1 MSSHGKALHLITFR
15 GKKGLVIKM
24 IIDETLFFFGAI
36 ALFTIF
42 FIINLIIGM
51 SNSSKINTLMDYSN
65 DGDIITALKDYYD
78 KVEDLAK
85 IVNNSTDTV
94 LLQRLSECENQTNIS
109 IKKIGIVNFDAF
121 DDVKGNLSF
130 SLAMLN
136 NSNDGIILT
145 SLFGHNSCNTYVREI
160 KNGETS
166 IKLLEEEK
174 EALSKAKN
182 KLKKVD

>member
-1 MSSHGKALHLITFR
+1 MFTNIDPE
-15 GKKGLVIKM
+15 M
-24 IIDETLFFFGAI
+24 ILFGAV
-36 ALFTIF
+36 ALLMIL
-42 FIINLIIGM
+42 FIINLVLGI
-51 SNSSKINTLMDYSN
+51 SNSSKINTLIDYSD
-65 DGDIITALKDYYD
+65 DGDIIGALKDYYD

-85 IVNNSTDTV
+85 TVNSSTDTV
-94 LLQRLSECENQTNIS
+94 LLSRLSSCENEANIS

-130 SLAMLN
+130 SLAMLDN
-136 NSNDGIILT
+136 NNDGIVLT

-160 KNGETS
+160 QNGETS
-166 IKLLEEEK
+166 VKLMAEEK